1 MTAVEVP
8 LGGPALELLSDV
20 TARAALRG
28 PFDPLELVGDVGDPR
43 VVDVLGALSAE
54 CVEVVRDDV
63 VKWEL
68 TADARQRALSSMAMD
83 PLGLSAVA
91 ERIEPV
97 DAFGHYLRRALRDDL
112 DDSIGLL
119 GTEQLEVAR
128 KAVQFATPF
137 LDRTRAGWEVDSV
150 LAGRAAEAERAILS
164 SGPLIG
170 RDWHLRN
177 LRTLARSAF
186 ADVEYSAIVWAAV
199 VTGEPGVGK
208 SALLTD
214 FARRHR
220 DYFGPGF
227 PLLWL
232 DFDRA
237 ALATPTPQVLLTE
250 LARQIGFGMP
260 SARGAV
266 DAFLDQPGADD
277 ERSDGLLE
285 SQGLEAAREA
295 VLWSRWRAT
304 VGESVEDVPLLLVL
318 DTLEEVLVH
327 RDGRAEQVAAWLR
340 ALVTES
346 GMRRVRMVLAGR
358 TDDGQLAA
366 LLGAGSRNLPLAEL
380 RAPPAARL
388 LRNLLRSAGI
398 KTASMPVDALIE
410 RYGGNP
416 LTLRMMARY
425 VAAEGPEG
433 ARELLEDVGERR
445 FASGIA
451 QTVLYTRILRRIRT
465 SDPDLE
471 KVAYPGL
478 VLRRV
483 TPDLIRTVLAGPCG
497 LGDVDEAR
505 ARALFEALSEQV
517 WLVDTRR
524 EPGAVRHR
532 RELRRQMF
540 QAMMAGQPVLSLDIH
555 RAAAAYYEAGGD
567 HALTKREQRAEAM
580 YHRAF
585 VQPDAFGDS
594 DLAEL
599 RTMIGEDVADLPAE
613 LRARIKLMSDRGLEV
628 EEFAAL
634 TPDLQREVAVESFS
648 RSLRRGVD
656 AAERD
661 LTGPV
666 PRPAVLLPRDAVPS
680 LAAEKAYGAGD
691 LDALVALGTRLV
703 QEFVDEFLLDRRRA
717 RSRRPDDF
725 TSFGIWR
732 AAMAA
737 SGRREAGW
745 MLDALRENASSPRV
759 EWAAPLNS
767 NTKEYFSRAEA
778 VDALSRLL
786 GDTDPRVS
794 IFQPRQTQ
802 SRPDVR
808 TTQAL
813 RHLQLGAG
821 SVGPSY
827 MRVGLRLLRYHDP
840 AILDAIGRLSDQSLA
855 VFAPPDLVETLQ
867 RLRQLRGGRA
877 PTLSEYALRDGR
889 RLGLDV
895 RVAAFRDPTT
905 SGLLRGM
912 TPEVHQ
918 LVLVCAR
925 EAGRGALLSFAA
937 HAEAAPV
944 LWPEELGPD
953 RLARSLDDG
962 FERLAGTMIEAADRA
977 AMLPELLAG
986 LVEHGDAPE
995 RARRVVQ
1002 VLSAYDRALS
1012 SRVETT

>member
-1 MTAVEVP
+1 MTAVELP
-8 LGGPALELLSDV
+8 LGGPALELLGDV

-28 PFDPLELVGDVGDPR
+28 PFDPLELVGDLGDPR
-43 VVDVLGALSAE
+43 VVDVLGALSAD
-54 CVEVVRDDV
+54 CVEVVGDDA

-68 TADARQRALSSMAMD
+68 TADARQRALSSMAMG

-97 DAFGHYLRRALRDDL
+97 DAFSRYLRKALRGDL
-112 DDSIGLL
+112 NPSIGR
-119 GTEQLEVAR
+119 LEAEALEAAR
-128 KAVQFATPF
+128 KAMQFAAPF
-137 LDRTRAGWEVDSV
+137 LDRARAAWEVDSV
-150 LAGRAAEAERAILS
+150 LAVRTAEAERAILS

-177 LRTLARSAF
+177 LRTLARSALE
-186 ADVEYSAIVWAAV
+186 DVDQSAIAWAAV

-208 SALLTD
+208 SALLAE
-214 FARRHR
+214 FSRLHR
-220 DYFGPGF
+220 SYFGPGF
-227 PLLWL
+227 PLLWF

-237 ALATPTPQVLLTE
+237 ALSTPTPQVLLEE
-250 LARQIGFGMP
+250 LARQIGFAVP
-260 SARGAV
+260 YARWAV
-266 DAFLDQPGADD
+266 DAFLDQPGVDD

-285 SQGLEAAREA
+285 SQSLEAAREA

-304 VGESVEDVPLLLVL
+304 VGQALDDVPLLLVF

-327 RDGRAEQVAAWLR
+327 RDGRAEQLAAWLR
-340 ALVTES
+340 ALFGES

-358 TDDGQLAA
+358 TDEGQLSA

-380 RAPPAARL
+380 KPAPAARL
-388 LRNLLRSAGI
+388 LRDLLWSARVE
-398 KTASMPVDALIE
+398 TASIPVDALVE

-416 LTLRMMARY
+416 LTLKMIARY
-425 VAAEGPEG
+425 VAAEGADG
-433 ARELLEDVGERR
+433 AGELLVDVGERR
-445 FASGIA
+445 FASVIA

-483 TPDLIRTVLAGPCG
+483 TPDLIRHVLAGPCG

-505 ARALFEALSEQV
+505 ASALFGALSEQV

-540 QAMMAGQPVLSLDIH
+540 QAMMAGQPALSLDIH
-555 RAAAAYYEAGGD
+555 RAASAYYEAGGD
-567 HALTKREQRAEAM
+567 RALTAREQRAEGI

-585 VQPDAFGDS
+585 VQPDAFGEA

-613 LRARIKLMSDRGLEV
+613 LRARIKFMSDRGLEV
-628 EEFAAL
+628 DEFAAL
-634 TPDLQREVAVESFS
+634 APDLQREVAVESAS

-656 AAERD
+656 PAGGAA
-661 LTGPV
+661 TGLASRPV
-666 PRPAVLLPRDAVPS
+666 ALRPADPVPS

-691 LDALVALGTRLV
+691 LDTLVALGTRLV
-703 QEFVDEFLLDRRRA
+703 QEFVDEFLLDRRRS
-717 RSRRPDDF
+717 RSRMPDDF
-725 TSFGIWR
+725 TSFGVWR

-745 MLDALRENASSPRV
+745 MLDALREHASSPHV
-759 EWAAPLNS
+759 EWAAAMNPHS
-767 NTKEYFSRAEA
+767 KEYFSRSEA
-778 VDALSRLL
+778 VDALFRLL
-786 GDTDPRVS
+786 GDEDSRMS
-794 IFQPRQTQ
+794 IFQPRQTR
-802 SRPDVR
+802 SRPEVR

-813 RHLQLGAG
+813 RHVQLGAG

-827 MRVGLRLLRYHDP
+827 MRVGLRLLRYLDP
-840 AILDAIGRLSDQSLA
+840 AMVDGVERLRDQSLA
-855 VFAPPDLVETLQ
+855 VFASPDLVETLE
-867 RLRQLRGGRA
+867 RLRQLGRGRA
-877 PTLSEYALRDGR
+877 PTLAEYALRDGQ

-895 RVAAFRDPTT
+895 RIAAFRDPVT

-912 TPEVHQ
+912 TPELHQ

-925 EAGRGALLSFAA
+925 EAGREALLSFAA
-937 HAEAAPV
+937 QAEAAPV
-944 LWPEELGPD
+944 LWPEELRPD
-953 RLARSLDDG
+953 RLSRSFSSG
-962 FERLAGTMIEAADRA
+962 FERWAGTMIEAADRA

-986 LVEHGDAPE
+986 LAEHGNAPE
-995 RARRVVQ
+995 RARRVMH
-1002 VLSAYDRALS
+1002 VLDAYDRVLLGK
-1012 SRVETT
+1012 RGTR